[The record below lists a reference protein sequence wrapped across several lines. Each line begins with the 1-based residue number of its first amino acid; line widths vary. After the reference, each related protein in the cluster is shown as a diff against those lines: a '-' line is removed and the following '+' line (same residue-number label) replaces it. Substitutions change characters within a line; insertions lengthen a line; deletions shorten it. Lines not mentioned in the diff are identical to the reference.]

1 MATSRGHQD
10 DWKFVLGVRIPPRA
24 LQLVVVISDHPQD
37 PGKQRLYFYFAV
49 MCAPIT
55 TRMLRESED
64 LQEWCNERPD
74 MDAADDKRTFTWSA
88 DGFYTKAPS
97 ASCVIWTHVSLVQCS
112 VPKAQ
117 ARQAAARIGA
127 QLAKIMGNACGNES
141 IVELLFAV
149 REGKWVHD
157 GAIGYARAV
166 GAMQNLAKASQSII
180 LLNQQAYALSD
191 FEYTNRPPHVSVL
204 DLLALQNFGSLLFY
218 TYRSH
223 EDATDDNG
231 LTTLFFAEQARAVQN
246 YEGSNYWM
254 QLDLDSFLRYM
265 HGHEHG
271 EALRTP
277 RKLGVFEAHCG
288 PSAKRSGKKPR
299 TSARKIKRLS
309 RKMSKLAV
317 R

>member
-24 LQLVVVISDHPQD
+24 LQLVVAISDHPQD

-55 TRMLRESED
+55 TRMLRESEE
-64 LQEWCNERPD
+64 LQQWCNERPD

-180 LLNQQAYALSD
+180 LLNQQAYALAD
-191 FEYTNRPPHVSVL
+191 FEYTHRPPACVS
-204 DLLALQNFGSLLFY
+204 AGSV
-218 TYRSH
+218 
-223 EDATDDNG
+223 G
-231 LTTLFFAEQARAVQN
+231 VAEFR
-246 YEGSNYWM
+246 
-254 QLDLDSFLRYM
+254 
-265 HGHEHG
+265 
-271 EALRTP
+271 
-277 RKLGVFEAHCG
+277 
-288 PSAKRSGKKPR
+288 
-299 TSARKIKRLS
+299 
-309 RKMSKLAV
+309 KLAV
-317 R
+317 LHLQKPRGCNGRQWVDHSVFRGASARCPER